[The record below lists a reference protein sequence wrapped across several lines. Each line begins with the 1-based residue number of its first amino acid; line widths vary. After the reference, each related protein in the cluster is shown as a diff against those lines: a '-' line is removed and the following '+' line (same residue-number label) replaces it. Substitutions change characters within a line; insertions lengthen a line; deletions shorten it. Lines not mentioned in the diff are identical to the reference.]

1 MLASIMSDEPHLDE
15 MAFFE
20 FGCQVTRY
28 LHGIRERA
36 ELMTLLTTLRDIAA
50 GTLTLVDSPEEVV
63 AQLPEEQKALAARV
77 PEVLRVMRAE
87 ERAAAER
94 ILLRIIAISEGEK

>member
-1 MLASIMSDEPHLDE
+1 MANPPKLDE

-20 FGCQVTRY
+20 LGCQVTRH

-36 ELMTLLTTLRDIAA
+36 ELMALLTVVKDIAE
-50 GTLTLVDSPEEVV
+50 GKLTLVDTPEEVV
-63 AQLPEEQKALAARV
+63 AQLDEAQKELAKRV
-77 PEVLRVMRAE
+77 PEVLRTMRAE

-94 ILLRIIAISEGEK
+94 IWARFVEISEGK